1 MDGFNTIETQD
12 NWKPNVKPE
21 KADPAEHKK
30 AVERPRKERKRKEKQ
45 NEKQNE
51 KPGPTK
57 PTGSSAFEVSA
68 LSPLIVAA
76 LVLLG

>member
-21 KADPAEHKK
+21 RADPTEHNK

-45 NEKQNE
+45 NEK
-51 KPGPTK
+51 PSPTK

>member
-21 KADPAEHKK
+21 RADPTEHNK
-30 AVERPRKERKRKEKQ
+30 AVERPRKERKRKEKR
-45 NEKQNE
+45 NE

-76 LVLLG
+76 LVLLR